1 MAENDDSILQR
12 TARAVS
18 SWVKTTFPNHPKA
31 FIGGVLGL
39 ICALL
44 FLALG
49 IWKALVVVVFVV
61 AGVAIGQYLEGD
73 PKILVTIRDWLSN
86 RH

>member
-1 MAENDDSILQR
+1 MPENDDNFFQR
-12 TARAVS
+12 LSKAAS
-18 SWVKTTFPNHPKA
+18 FWVATTFPGHEKA

-44 FLALG
+44 FLWLG
-49 IWKALVVVVFVV
+49 VWKTLIVVIFVV

-73 PKILVTIRDWLSN
+73 PKILSVIRDWLSN